1 MVLLA
6 SNYDQSKYFK
16 AADMPQEK
24 KLRIKDV
31 TEEYIGEGN
40 KERKLCVWFTNDA
53 RGLVL
58 NRTNNRTLRGAF
70 GDACDAWR
78 GKIVVVFPTQDDF
91 RGRMVPVLRVR
102 IPAPKEG
109 NGQTVK
115 PPPAPNPPADDG
127 LDIPASLRRAPKGTQ
142 SATAVDPAEL
152 DVDDDLNDEI
162 NF

>member
-1 MVLLA
+1 MLLA
-6 SNYDQSKYFK
+6 SSYDQTRFFK

-31 TEEYIGEGN
+31 TEEEIGVDKD

-70 GDACDAWR
+70 GDACDGWK
-78 GKIVVVFPTQDDF
+78 GKIIVVFPTQDDF

-102 IPAPKEG
+102 ILPPKQAAAG
-109 NGQTVK
+109 NGQTTR
-115 PPPAPNPPADDG
+115 DDG
-127 LDIPASLRRAPKGTQ
+127 IPDVLRRTQ
-142 SATAVDPAEL
+142 AVKAKQIDPAEI
-152 DVDDDLNDEI
+152 DGDDDLNDEI

>member
-1 MVLLA
+1 MLLA
-6 SNYDQSKYFK
+6 SAYDQTKYFK
-16 AADMPQEK
+16 AADMPTEK

-31 TEEYIGEGN
+31 TEEEIGVGKD
-40 KERKLCVWFTNDA
+40 KERKLCIWFTNDA

-70 GDACDAWR
+70 GDACDGWK
-78 GKIVVVFPTQDDF
+78 GKIIVVFPTQDDF

-102 IPAPKEG
+102 IPPPKQAAAG
-109 NGQTVK
+109 NGQT
-115 PPPAPNPPADDG
+115 ARDDG
-127 LDIPASLRRAPKGTQ
+127 IPDILRRAPVIKAEQ
-142 SATAVDPAEL
+142 LNPAEI

>member
-1 MVLLA
+1 MLLA
-6 SNYDQSKYFK
+6 STYDQSRYFK
-16 AADMPQEK
+16 AADMPTEK

-31 TEEYIGEGN
+31 TEEEIGVGKD

-70 GDACDAWR
+70 GDVCDNWT

-102 IPAPKEG
+102 IPPPKQAAAG
-109 NGQTVK
+109 NGQI
-115 PPPAPNPPADDG
+115 DDG
-127 LDIPASLRRAPKGTQ
+127 IPDILRRVPKGQ
-142 SATAVDPAEL
+142 EKAKQLDPAEI
-152 DVDDDLNDEI
+152 DVDEELNDEI

>member
-1 MVLLA
+1 MLLA
-6 SNYDQSKYFK
+6 SNYDQNRFFK

-31 TEEYIGEGN
+31 TEEQIGVGAD

-58 NRTNNRTLRGAF
+58 NKTNNRTLRGAF
-70 GDACDAWR
+70 GDACDGWK

-102 IPAPKEG
+102 IPPPKQAAAG
-109 NGQTVK
+109 NGQT
-115 PPPAPNPPADDG
+115 AIDDG
-127 LDIPASLRRAPKGTQ
+127 IPESLRRVPESQKAKQP
-142 SATAVDPAEL
+142 DPVEI
-152 DVDDDLNDEI
+152 DVDEDLNQEI
-162 NF
+162 PF

>member
-1 MVLLA
+1 MVLIA

-31 TEEYIGEGN
+31 TEEEIGMGQD

-58 NRTNNRTLRGAF
+58 NKTNNRTLRGAF
-70 GDACDAWR
+70 GDACDGWK
-78 GKIVVVFPTQDDF
+78 GKIVVVFPTQDEF

-102 IPAPKEG
+102 IPPPKQAPAAG
-109 NGQTVK
+109 NGQR
-115 PPPAPNPPADDG
+115 AIDDG
-127 LDIPASLRRAPKGTQ
+127 IPESLRRV
-142 SATAVDPAEL
+142 SATKVKQPEPAEI
-152 DVDDDLNDEI
+152 DVDDELNEEI
-162 NF
+162 PF

>member
-1 MVLLA
+1 MLLA
-6 SNYDQSKYFK
+6 SSYDQSKYFK
-16 AADMPQEK
+16 AADVPTEK

-31 TEEYIGEGN
+31 TEEEIGMGKD

-70 GDACDAWR
+70 GDACDGWK
-78 GKIVVVFPTQDDF
+78 GKIIVVFPTQDDF

-102 IPAPKEG
+102 IPPPKQAAAG
-109 NGQTVK
+109 NGQTAK
-115 PPPAPNPPADDG
+115 NDG
-127 LDIPASLRRAPKGTQ
+127 IPDIQRRTPVNKTEQ
-142 SATAVDPAEL
+142 LNSAEIEVDEE
-152 DVDDDLNDEI
+152 LNDEI